1 MRYSSIVLAALAVTV
16 PNFLPGFAQSVKD
29 PHASIVNV
37 AARQAMLKATT
48 DPFLVAEIKSLPS
61 CVNSPA
67 VAAPTGVMDI
77 PHHYLSG
84 SNGPVNPAE
93 AVATRI
99 YADFERRITAGMN
112 QYLATSNHAESA
124 CALAQLDDWA
134 KARALLNYDR
144 KDSSQAWFQVEWTL
158 SSAGITDSVLVNDTT
173 LDPAQQKRV
182 TAWLDTAAHKDISF
196 EQPNDTNNNHHYW
209 RALAATAIGITAS
222 DDVLYRFGIQTYVE
236 AITEID
242 PRGAFPKEM
251 ARHENAIH
259 YQGFALQPL
268 VLIAELVTRQG
279 VPIYGYKANG
289 HTLRDAIVFF
299 ARAADDPS
307 LVKPYTSDE
316 QATHW
321 GAGDFADFAFY
332 VARFGP
338 DNLPSDILEALK
350 RPSFSTRIG
359 GSTALLAGESYTN

>member
-1 MRYSSIVLAALAVTV
+1 MRYSCIVLAALAVTSSASL
-16 PNFLPGFAQSVKD
+16 PNFAQSVKD

-37 AARQAMLKATT
+37 AARQAALKVTT
-48 DPFLVAEIKSLPS
+48 DPLLLAAIKSLPS

-67 VAAPTGVMDI
+67 VAAPIGVMDI

-93 AVATRI
+93 AVATRV
-99 YADFERRITAGMN
+99 YGEFERRISAGMN
-112 QYLATSNHAESA
+112 QYLATGNHAESA

-134 KARALLNYDR
+134 KAHALLNYDR
-144 KDSSQAWFQVEWTL
+144 KDSTQAWFQVEWTL
-158 SSAGITDSVLVNDTT
+158 SSAAIAESVLVNDAT
-173 LDPAQQKRV
+173 LDAAQQKRII
-182 TAWLDTAAHKDISF
+182 AWLDTVAHKDIGF

-209 RALAATAIGITAS
+209 RALAATAVGVVAS
-222 DDVLYRFGIQTYVE
+222 DDVLFRFGIQAYVT
-236 AITEID
+236 AIAEID
-242 PRGAFPKEM
+242 TRGAFPKEM

-268 VLIAELVTRQG
+268 VLIAEFATRQG
-279 VPIYGYKANG
+279 FPLYAYKANG

-299 ARAADDPS
+299 GNAVDDPS
-307 LVKPYTSDE
+307 VVKPYTSDE
-316 QATHW
+316 QAAHW

-338 DNLPSDILEALK
+338 DNLPADILDELK

-359 GSTALLAGESYTN
+359 GNTVLLAGG